1 MLNFRT
7 DLTWKN
13 ILLLLRAIYK
23 YPRELFIHQSKRMF
37 LYYFFLCILLAAM
50 LLLSNA
56 IFRMSVLG
64 MLQQHQE
71 EALLGKQQLNNPS

>member
-1 MLNFRT
+1 
-7 DLTWKN
+7 
-13 ILLLLRAIYK
+13 
-23 YPRELFIHQSKRMF
+23 MF
-37 LYYFFLCILLAAM
+37 LYYFFLCILLAAV